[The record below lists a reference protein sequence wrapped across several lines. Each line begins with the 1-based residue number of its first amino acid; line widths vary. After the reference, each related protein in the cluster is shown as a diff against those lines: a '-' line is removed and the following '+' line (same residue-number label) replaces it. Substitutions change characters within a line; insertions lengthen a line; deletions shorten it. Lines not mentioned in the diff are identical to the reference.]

1 MYLKPVKCVLK
12 VEYQHLHNEL
22 ATQAASDLLDILKS
36 SDTSTIRI
44 LS

>member
-12 VEYQHLHNEL
+12 VESQHLPNEL
-22 ATQAASDLLDILKS
+22 AIQAASDLLDILKS
-36 SDTSTIRI
+36 SGTSTIRI